1 VGLRD
6 FQRAFADLASSPGRC
21 LAAREDPE
29 TALASYDLT
38 GVERR
43 RLAAMVRDPAMS
55 VNCTLYRV
63 NRLTPIYSVL
73 PLTCSY
79 LGDRLSSELDLF
91 WASFD
96 DATLQYGKEAR
107 RFGNWLL
114 SRIAAG
120 RMAGGPI
127 EDAIRFEL
135 AAFEV
140 RTAPRVSTPPGDS
153 PHPRT
158 RLVRFEYEPQH
169 VLNPVIGEEMVP
181 APEGRWVLLDATGES
196 LEVHCLDVSVDSG
209 SGAAQRPVQGRNE
222 PYITTK

>member
-1 VGLRD
+1 VALKD
-6 FQRAFADLASSPGRC
+6 FQRAFADLASSPDRC
-21 LAAREDPE
+21 LAARENPE
-29 TALASYDLT
+29 KALASYDLT
-38 GVERR
+38 SVERR
-43 RLAAMVRDPAMS
+43 RLAAMVRDSAMS

-79 LGDRLSSELDLF
+79 LGDRLGSELDLF

-107 RFGNWLL
+107 RFGDWVL

-120 RMAGGPI
+120 QIAGGPI

-135 AAFEV
+135 AVFEV
-140 RTAPRVSTPPGDS
+140 RTAPRVATLPGES

-158 RLVRFEYEPQH
+158 QVVRFEYEPRQ
-169 VLNPVIGEEMVP
+169 VLDPALGDKVVPV
-181 APEGRWVLLDATGES
+181 ANGRWVLLDATGEA
-196 LEVHCLDVSVDSG
+196 LEVHCLDSVMG
-209 SGAAQRPVQGRNE
+209 H
-222 PYITTK
+222 

>member
-1 VGLRD
+1 MALRD
-6 FQRAFADLASSPGRC
+6 FQRAFADLASSPARC
-21 LAAREDPE
+21 LAARENPE
-29 TALASYDLT
+29 RALASYDLT
-38 GVERR
+38 DVERR
-43 RLAAMVRDPAMS
+43 RLEAMVRDHAMS

-79 LGDRLSSELDLF
+79 LGDRLSPELDAF

-120 RMAGGPI
+120 QIAGGPI

-140 RTAPRVSTPPGDS
+140 RTATRASTPAGES

-158 RLVRFEYEPQH
+158 RLVRFEYEPH
-169 VLNPVIGEEMVP
+169 RVLNPVIEDEMVP
-181 APEGRWVLLDATGES
+181 VPDGRWVLLDATGET
-196 LEVHCLDVSVDSG
+196 LEVHCLDAAT
-209 SGAAQRPVQGRNE
+209 GAPPLAQGT
-222 PYITTK
+222 IL

>member
-1 VGLRD
+1 VALKD
-6 FQRAFADLASSPGRC
+6 FQRAFADLASSPARC
-21 LAAREDPE
+21 LAARENPE
-29 TALASYDLT
+29 SALASYDLT
-38 GVERR
+38 SVERR
-43 RLAAMVRDPAMS
+43 RLAAMVRDQAMS

-73 PLTCSY
+73 PLTCTY

-107 RFGNWLL
+107 RFGDWVFC
-114 SRIAAG
+114 RIAAG
-120 RMAGGPI
+120 RIARGPI

-140 RTAPRVSTPPGDS
+140 RTAPRVSPPPGDS

-158 RLVRFEYEPQH
+158 RLVRFEYEPRH
-169 VLNPVIGEEMVP
+169 VLNAVIGEEMVP
-181 APEGRWVLLDATGES
+181 APGGRWVLLDATGVS
-196 LEVHCLDVSVDSG
+196 LEVHCLDTSG
-209 SGAAQRPVQGRNE
+209 RPGEE
-222 PYITTK
+222 PRIAPGPG